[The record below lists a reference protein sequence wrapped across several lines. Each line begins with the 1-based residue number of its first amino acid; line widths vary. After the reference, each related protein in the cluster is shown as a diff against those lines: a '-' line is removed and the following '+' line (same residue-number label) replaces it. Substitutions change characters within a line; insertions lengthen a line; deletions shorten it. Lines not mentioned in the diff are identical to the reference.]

1 MAQGNRPNPNKLTV
15 EELRLFQGNENLSDE
30 ELERQSNFLLD
41 MSIILYRLYQKETA
55 ETPVIDINGESL
67 SFESNTSQ
75 PVKKIINH

>member
-41 MSIILYRLYQKETA
+41 MSIILYRLYQKETT